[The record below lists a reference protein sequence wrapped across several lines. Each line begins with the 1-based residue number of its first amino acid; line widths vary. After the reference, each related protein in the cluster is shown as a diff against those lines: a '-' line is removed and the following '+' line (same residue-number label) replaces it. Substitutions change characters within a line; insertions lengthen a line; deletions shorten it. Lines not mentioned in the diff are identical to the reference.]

1 MWLDKIMKRSA
12 FSLIEIIIVTF
23 VITTA
28 FMGLMGLIRNAI
40 TVTTSNR
47 NSFLAVSAAQEA
59 VELTRLIRDQNWMMR
74 SQQPQKAAAF
84 YFGRNLVPDEATG
97 SNAKEQ
103 AIGGCRMI
111 STIDYRVKDPMSR
124 DSIKTLY
131 SFARTRNR
139 QNEVTKVNFNLS
151 NSGLASEY
159 IKDKRFKLYLCKDI
173 NGQEHYQQDPDWTE
187 PPANCQTTI
196 FHRLVENT
204 FNDGGTFDD
213 NIDDYI
219 FTKVMVFWSDRNGD
233 HYYVLNNILSNYSW
247 AYNNA
252 LE

>member
-1 MWLDKIMKRSA
+1 MWLDKIMKRLA

-74 SQQPQKAAAF
+74 SQQPQLAASF
-84 YFGRNLVPDEATG
+84 YFGRNLVPDEAAGT
-97 SNAKEQ
+97 NAKNQ

-111 STIDYRVKDPMSR
+111 STIDYRIKDPINR
-124 DSIKTLY
+124 NIIRTLY
-131 SFARTRNR
+131 SFSRTRNR
-139 QNEVTKVNFNLS
+139 QNETTRVNFSLS
-151 NSGLASEY
+151 NSGLIAEY
-159 IKDKRFKLYLCKDI
+159 IKDKRFKLYLCKDV
-173 NGQEHYQQDPDWTE
+173 NSQEHYEQYPDNDA
-187 PPANCQTTI
+187 PANCQATI

-204 FNDGGTFDD
+204 FNDGGSFDND
-213 NIDDYI
+213 IDDYI
-219 FTKVMVFWSDRNGD
+219 STKVMVFWSDRNGD

>member
-1 MWLDKIMKRSA
+1 MKRLA

-40 TVTTSNR
+40 TVTASNR

-74 SQQPQKAAAF
+74 SQQPQLAAAF
-84 YFGRNLVPDEATG
+84 YFGNNLVPPEFDVVI
-97 SNAKEQ
+97 KDR
-103 AIGGCRMI
+103 AITGCRMI
-111 STIDYRVKDPMSR
+111 STIDYRVKDPANRSV
-124 DSIKTLY
+124 IKTLY
-131 SFARTRNR
+131 YVKTKRNSTER
-139 QNEVTKVNFNLS
+139 LILRNFGVS
-151 NSGLASEY
+151 NSGLMADY
-159 IKDKRFKLYLCKDI
+159 IKDKRFQLYLCKDT

-213 NIDDYI
+213 DIDDYI
-219 FTKVMVFWSDRNGD
+219 STKVMVFWSDRNGD

-252 LE
+252 VE